1 MTLNKEEVKIVEQ
14 LLYDMMASF
23 GEIEADEQALFDRI
37 VAHNIEE
44 DM

>member
-1 MTLNKEEVKIVEQ
+1 MTLNEAEIRIVKRLI
-14 LLYDMMASF
+14 YDMMDSF
-23 GEIEADEQALFDRI
+23 GEIEPDEQALFDRI